1 MSTPP
6 PIAIAAVALPH
17 LPVEVAR
24 LPADGAAAAPCA
36 VAVDPG
42 DGAFAIRSVTPL
54 VDATAAARAAGVRP
68 GMRVLDAQRVVPMLG
83 VQAVTR
89 ARLEAELLVVAE
101 ALLLHAPG
109 AEPVSLEARAAASI
123 AAVPIAAVL
132 LDVRNLPNLGKT
144 LIDAR
149 RSCLRLGHQA
159 VIVAAAGKRTAL
171 ALARQQALAA
181 WSAPEVDERR
191 ALVVVHDEARALA
204 KLSVAALGLPAPLAA
219 QLGALGVESARELAR
234 LLHRGGVERLGE
246 HARDVLASLF
256 SRTEPVRSVTPPV
269 RLTEEHDLEHPLAQ
283 VEPLAFVL
291 APLALRLVVRAR
303 ARRRRVAE
311 VELRLHHRRAAPTVL
326 RVAFPAPILD
336 EATLVRAL
344 VVRLEQVT
352 LPLPVEGVA
361 LEATALVEGNARQ
374 LALDPRA
381 RVEERAGEL
390 VHGLVAEMAAELG
403 TTRVG
408 CLVVEGDPWPE
419 RMSALAWP
427 APPPLTPP
435 KAPRRRRPR
444 PRPTLPHTS
453 GGRFVA
459 AWPWPVRLLET
470 PIKLALPVVRRELL
484 GVLEGQRADDTP
496 YARTYQVLVLEDG
509 RRALA
514 LWDDEAEEMYVQG
527 WFD

>member
-1 MSTPP
+1 MASRPP

-17 LPVEVAR
+17 LPLEVAR
-24 LPADGAAAAPCA
+24 LPAGAVAAAPCG

-42 DGAFAIRSVTPL
+42 EGGFVVRSVTPI

-68 GMRVLDAQRVVPMLG
+68 GMRVLDAQRLVPMLG

-89 ARLEAELLVVAE
+89 ARLEAELRVVAE

-109 AEPVSLEARAAASI
+109 AEPVPLEVRAAA
-123 AAVPIAAVL
+123 PIAAVL

-144 LIDAR
+144 LVDVR
-149 RSCLRLGHQA
+149 RSCARLGHQA

-181 WSAPEVDERR
+181 WSAPELDERR

-204 KLSVAALGLPAPLAA
+204 RLSVSALGLPAPLAA
-219 QLGALGVESARELAR
+219 QLGALGVQSARDLAR
-234 LLHRGGVERLGE
+234 LLQRGGVERLGE
-246 HARDVLASLF
+246 HARAVLASLF
-256 SRTEPVRSVTPPV
+256 SRAEPVRSVTPPA
-269 RLTEEHDLEHPLAQ
+269 RLVEEHELEHPLTH

-291 APLALRLVVRAR
+291 TPLALRLVMRAR

-311 VELRLHHRRAAPTVL
+311 VELALRHRKSAPTVL

-352 LPLPVEGVA
+352 LPLPVEGVT
-361 LEATALVEGNARQ
+361 LEATHLVEGNARQ

-390 VHGLVAEMAAELG
+390 VAGLVAEMAAELG
-403 TTRVG
+403 TARVG

-427 APPPLTPP
+427 APPPPAPP
-435 KAPRRRRPR
+435 PAPRRRRPR
-444 PRPTLPHTS
+444 PRPTLPHTR
-453 GGRFVA
+453 GGRFLA
-459 AWPWPVRLLET
+459 AWPWPVRLLEA
-470 PIKLALPVVRRELL
+470 PVKLALPVARRELL

-496 YARTYQVLVLEDG
+496 YARVYQVLVLEDG
-509 RRALA
+509 RRALG
-514 LWDDEAEEMYVQG
+514 LWDEETEETLVQG